1 MVKLQKIVIGTKTHP
16 GSEHAL
22 ARGMARRGHV
32 KCPRPA
38 PGRPCSRSRS
48 EQRSLAAA
56 RQPTGEM
63 NLLSPPYLRRS
74 VRLQDGATSAA
85 YVTMGE
91 PSLLDYNGAL
101 QAHSGYQNPTVQANL
116 LAPPHLRRSVRMG
129 DGAASLLPGE
139 ADVSTDVAESG
150 RGDALPGT
158 AGIKISAQ
166 GPPFLVEGEAILMD
180 EQGALQGQFGYR
192 NPTVQAKDVLVAV
205 NGHDAEELE
214 IAAPGSLHAALK
226 GPRTSLVQLTLVS
239 AATGD
244 KFDVRV
250 RRHAIQQLHQ
260 AVTSEQEQATS
271 GGAGYDAG
279 IIIGRPDLQND
290 EHPVLV
296 VALAPGSNAD
306 LCGEVD
312 VGDVSACV
320 LSFIGVG
327 PSLSPFAALNTLPLM
342 EYDRSFLP

>member
-1 MVKLQKIVIGTKTHP
+1 
-16 GSEHAL
+16 
-22 ARGMARRGHV
+22 
-32 KCPRPA
+32 
-38 PGRPCSRSRS
+38 
-48 EQRSLAAA
+48 
-56 RQPTGEM
+56 M

-74 VRLQDGATSAA
+74 VRLQDGATFAS
-85 YVTMGE
+85 YVPLGE
-91 PSLLDYNGAL
+91 PSLMDDNGAL
-101 QAHSGYQNPTVQANL
+101 Q
-116 LAPPHLRRSVRMG
+116 APPHLRRYV
-129 DGAASLLPGE
+129 AASVLPGE
-139 ADVSTDVAESG
+139 ANVS
-150 RGDALPGT
+150 GDALLGT

-166 GPPFLVEGEAILMD
+166 GPPFLVDGEAILMD

-192 NPTVQAKDVLVAV
+192 NPTVQAKDVLIAV
-205 NGHDAEELE
+205 NGLDVEELE

-226 GPRTSLVQLTLVS
+226 GPRGSLVQLTFVS

-260 AVTSEQEQATS
+260 AVTSEQEQGTS

-290 EHPVLV
+290 EHPVLI

-306 LCGEVD
+306 LCGEVE

-327 PSLSPFAALNTLPLM
+327 RFPLCRTKTTLPLM
-342 EYDRSFLP
+342 EYDRSFLPWTAVTASGSRSIP

>member
-1 MVKLQKIVIGTKTHP
+1 VPAASSQASLLR
-16 GSEHAL
+16 L
-22 ARGMARRGHV
+22 AA
-32 KCPRPA
+32 
-38 PGRPCSRSRS
+38 RS

-74 VRLQDGATSAA
+74 VRLEEVAT
-85 YVTMGE
+85 YVPAGE
-91 PSLLDYNGAL
+91 PSFMDDNSAL
-101 QAHSGYQNPTVQANL
+101 QAHNGYQNPTVLANL
-116 LAPPHLRRSVRMG
+116 LAPPHLRRSVQLG
-129 DGAASLLPGE
+129 EGAVSLLPVHS
-139 ADVSTDVAESG
+139 ADVAESG

-205 NGHDAEELE
+205 NGQDVEELE

-226 GPRTSLVQLTLVS
+226 GPRASLVQLTFVS
-239 AATGD
+239 AATGG

-320 LSFIGVG
+320 LPCIGVD
-327 PSLSPFAALNTLPLM
+327 PSLPPFAALKHCL
-342 EYDRSFLP
+342 